1 MEKKIQKRQIDCVI
15 YDCDG
20 VLFDSLDANSRLY
33 SRIALAMGR
42 EPLTEGEL
50 QYCHT
55 HTVYESLRYMFREDE
70 KLEKRAVEFL
80 KREIDFKD
88 FIVYLKMEPNLL
100 ETLTRL
106 KERGIK
112 RAISTNRTTS
122 MPHIMERYG
131 LSPYFEMVV
140 TALDVANPKP
150 HPESVEKILQAF
162 KLDRHNV
169 IFIGDSQVDRDT
181 ALAAGVNFIAYKS
194 DGLETDTVI
203 DDHLALFD
211 FLSNGQQCPRE

>member
-1 MEKKIQKRQIDCVI
+1 MKKNIRKRRIDCVI

-20 VLFDSLDANSRLY
+20 VLFDSLDANAKLY
-33 SRIALAMGR
+33 GRIALAMGR

-50 QYCHT
+50 RYCHT
-55 HTVYESLRYMFREDE
+55 HTVHESLRYMFREDGA
-70 KLEKRAVEFL
+70 LEKKAVEFL
-80 KREIDFKD
+80 KREIDFRD

-100 ETLTRL
+100 ETLTKL
-106 KERGIK
+106 KEKGIK

-122 MPHIMERYG
+122 MPHIMERYE

-150 HPESVEKILQAF
+150 HPESVEKILEAF
-162 KLDRHNV
+162 KLDKDRV
-169 IFIGDSQVDRDT
+169 LFVGDSEVDRDT

-194 DGLETDTVI
+194 DGLGTDAVI
-203 DDHLALFD
+203 DDHLALLD
-211 FLSNGQQCPRE
+211 FLSNGQQRPRE